1 VKRPVL
7 VTILGIAALG
17 AVGWF
22 IFHSPAAETSSTK
35 SATAT
40 SPAAPITTA
49 VAKTESFAVRRRTIG
64 ILESPAIVVVK
75 SRIQSQVTQ
84 QHVFDGQLVKK
95 GDLLFTLDD
104 REVKAAIARS
114 EAQLAKDQA
123 TADKTKTDLDHYGQ
137 LSSTNAVPRQQLDQA
152 TADHKIALATVESDK
167 AQLRADNLQLD
178 YITIEAPIGGRLGS
192 VRITPGNL
200 VSVNDDVGLVTITQ
214 IRPIR
219 ANFTLAERDL
229 SSLRKAYIT
238 KPPAAVRVYTAG
250 TREALA
256 TGELDFV
263 DSAVDT
269 ASGTIAA
276 KAKFANENFQLWP
289 GSYVDVEI
297 DLSVRPNTV
306 MIPTV
311 AIQSGQSGPFV
322 FVAKDGQKA
331 EMRKVELIGSDGER
345 TALASGVNDGERVI
359 VEGQMRLVDGARVS
373 EAKTAAGD
381 NKSPA
386 AGDNKAGASSA
397 PAPAGATQ

>member
-1 VKRPVL
+1 LRRSAFV
-7 VTILGIAALG
+7 IAGIAALG
-17 AVGWF
+17 AIGWYF
-22 IFHSPAAETSSTK
+22 IFHYPGAQTPGTQTPATK

-40 SPAAPITTA
+40 GPASPVTTA
-49 VAKTESFAVRRRTIG
+49 TATSENFAVRRRTIG
-64 ILESPAIVVVK
+64 ILESPAVVVVK
-75 SRIQSQVTQ
+75 SRIQSQITQ
-84 QHVFDGQLVKK
+84 QHIADGQLVKK

-104 REVKAAIARS
+104 REVKATIARS

-123 TADKTKTDLDHYGQ
+123 TAQKTQTDLERYSQ

-192 VRITPGNL
+192 IRVTPGNL

-214 IRPIR
+214 VRPIR

-229 SSLRKAYIT
+229 PALRKASTT
-238 KPPAAVRVYTAG
+238 KPTAAVRVYTAG
-250 TREALA
+250 TKDPLA

-276 KAKFANENFQLWP
+276 KARFANENFELWP
-289 GSYVDVEI
+289 GSYVDVEV

-322 FVAKDGQKA
+322 FVANGQKA
-331 EMRKVELIGSDGER
+331 EMRKVELVGSDGER

-359 VEGQMRLVDGARVS
+359 VEGQMRLVDGAQVA
-373 EAKTAAGD
+373 EAK
-381 NKSPA
+381 PA
-386 AGDNKAGASSA
+386 VTSDKAGAA
-397 PAPAGATQ
+397 PAQAGTGR

>member
-1 VKRPVL
+1 LRRSTFV
-7 VTILGIAALG
+7 IAGIAALG
-17 AVGWF
+17 AIGWYF
-22 IFHSPAAETSSTK
+22 IFHYPGAQTPGTQTPATK

-40 SPAAPITTA
+40 GRASPVTTA
-49 VAKTESFAVRRRTIG
+49 TATSENFAVRRRTIG
-64 ILESPAIVVVK
+64 ILESPAVVVVK
-75 SRIQSQVTQ
+75 SRIQSQITQ
-84 QHVFDGQLVKK
+84 QHIADGQLVKK

-104 REVKAAIARS
+104 REVKATIARS

-123 TADKTKTDLDHYGQ
+123 TAQKTQTDLERYSQ

-192 VRITPGNL
+192 IRVTPGNL

-214 IRPIR
+214 VRPIR

-229 SSLRKAYIT
+229 SALRKASTT
-238 KPPAAVRVYTAG
+238 KPAAAVRVYTAG
-250 TREALA
+250 TKDPLA

-276 KAKFANENFQLWP
+276 KARFANENFELWP
-289 GSYVDVEI
+289 GSYVDVEV

-322 FVAKDGQKA
+322 FVANGQKA
-331 EMRKVELIGSDGER
+331 EMRKVELVGSDGER
-345 TALASGVNDGERVI
+345 TALASGVNGGERVI
-359 VEGQMRLVDGARVS
+359 VEGQLRLVDGAHVA
-373 EAKTAAGD
+373 EAKSAVTSD
-381 NKSPA
+381 
-386 AGDNKAGASSA
+386 KAGAA
-397 PAPAGATQ
+397 PAQAGTVR